1 MYAKTYGVCVSGID
15 GYIVTVE
22 VDISPGLPSFDIVG
36 LPATSV
42 KEAKERVR
50 SAIKNGGFEFPM
62 KRIVVNLAPA
72 HIRKDGSSLDLAIA
86 MGILGAQQEK
96 KGKKKKVI
104 DWNRHVF
111 IGELSLDGS
120 LQPVIGMLSMVMG
133 VSKSSIGDET
143 IQTHRLDDIVV
154 PLGNCEEATSG
165 SQLPV
170 YGFRTLSEVV
180 YMLEQPEQDKDS
192 YLYKPSTKVEEE
204 PIEELDLQDVKG
216 QVMGKRALEIAAAG
230 GHHLLMTGPPG
241 SGKTM
246 LAKRLPF
253 LLPPLSREEQLEV
266 SRIYSVM
273 GLLKSGRLMEE
284 RPFRSPHHTSTLVA
298 MAGGGQPPKPG
309 EITLAHKG
317 VLFLD
322 EAPEFRRPVIEVLRQ
337 PLEERQVHIARI
349 GMATTYPSDCIVVMA
364 MNPCPC
370 GWFGT
375 EEDHRCTCTATQI
388 QRYQRALSGPILDR
402 MDLVVPVERPTLA
415 EIHGPNEEI
424 STESVRQRVIR
435 ARQMQKQRY
444 KGTSIGINAHLSH
457 SDIERYG
464 KLSDS
469 GKELLDSAF
478 TTLHLSLRS
487 YDRII
492 KVARTIA
499 DLASSEWIE
508 PEHIA
513 EALSYRQVQ
522 EGL

>member
-15 GYIVTVE
+15 GYVVTVE

-86 MGILGAQQEK
+86 MGILAAQESGK
-96 KGKKKKVI
+96 HKKKEVI
-104 DWNRHVF
+104 HWNHHIF

-120 LQPVIGMLSMVMG
+120 LQPVMGMLSMVMG
-133 VSKSSIGDET
+133 VTNQELGNDNNYLSMVEDIIVPIGNHEEAISGSSI
-143 IQTHRLDDIVV
+143 
-154 PLGNCEEATSG
+154 
-165 SQLPV
+165 PV
-170 YGFRTLSEVV
+170 YGVSTLAEVV
-180 YMLEQPEQDKDS
+180 EVLEDPEKKDN
-192 YLYKPSTKVEEE
+192 LCAQIAIVPSKYSAE
-204 PIEELDLQDVKG
+204 ILDLQDVKG
-216 QVMGKRALEIAAAG
+216 QVMAKRALEISAAG

-273 GLLKSGRLMEE
+273 GLLKSGRLMEQ

-388 QRYQRALSGPILDR
+388 QRYQRVLSGPILDR
-402 MDLVVPVERPTLA
+402 MDLVVPVERPTLT
-415 EIHGPNEEI
+415 EIYAPKDKV
-424 STESVRQRVIR
+424 STAQVRSRVIR
-435 ARQMQKQRY
+435 ARAMQTERY
-444 KGTSIGINAHLSH
+444 KGTNIGVNSHLSH
-457 SDIERYG
+457 SDIEMYV
-464 KLSDS
+464 KLSEQA
-469 GKELLDSAF
+469 KELLDSAF

-499 DLASSEWIE
+499 DLAESEVILTD
-508 PEHIA
+508 HVA

>member
-15 GYIVTVE
+15 GYVVTVE

-86 MGILGAQQEK
+86 MGILAAQESEK
-96 KGKKKKVI
+96 HKKKESI
-104 DWNRHVF
+104 HWDHHIF

-120 LQPVIGMLSMVMG
+120 LQPVMGMLSMVIG
-133 VSKSSIGDET
+133 VTNQE
-143 IQTHRLDDIVV
+143 
-154 PLGNCEEATSG
+154 LGNDNSYLSKVEDIIVPIGNHEEAISG
-165 SQLPV
+165 ASIPV
-170 YGFRTLSEVV
+170 YGLSTLAAVVEV
-180 YMLEQPEQDKDS
+180 LEHPEKKENLCAQIAIV
-192 YLYKPSTKVEEE
+192 PSKYSAE
-204 PIEELDLQDVKG
+204 ILDLQDVKG
-216 QVMGKRALEIAAAG
+216 QVMAKRALEISAAG

-273 GLLKSGRLMEE
+273 GLLKSGRLMEQ

-298 MAGGGQPPKPG
+298 MSGGGQPPKPG

-388 QRYQRALSGPILDR
+388 QRYQRVLSGPILDR
-402 MDLVVPVERPTLA
+402 MDLVVPVERPTLT
-415 EIHGPNEEI
+415 EIYAPKDEV
-424 STESVRQRVIR
+424 STKQVRNRAIR
-435 ARQMQKQRY
+435 ARAMQTKRY
-444 KGTSIGINAHLSH
+444 KGTNISVNSHLSH
-457 SDIERYG
+457 SDIEIYA
-464 KLSDS
+464 KLSE
-469 GKELLDSAF
+469 KAKNLLDSAF

-499 DLASSEWIE
+499 DLAESEEILA
-508 PEHIA
+508 EHVA

>member
-86 MGILGAQQEK
+86 IGILAAQQE
-96 KGKKKKVI
+96 GKKKQSKA
-104 DWNRHVF
+104 DWNHHLC

-133 VSKSSIGDET
+133 VSNSGQADEKNYIPT
-143 IQTHRLDDIVV
+143 LEDIIV
-154 PLGNCEEATSG
+154 PLDNYEEAKSG
-165 SQLPV
+165 ASLPV
-170 YGFRTLSEVV
+170 YGLTTLKDVV
-180 YMLEQPEQDKDS
+180 TILEHPETRSTISMPTEADVVSDTKDDM
-192 YLYKPSTKVEEE
+192 
-204 PIEELDLQDVKG
+204 LDLCDVKG

-273 GLLKSGRLMEE
+273 GLLKSGRLIAH

-337 PLEERQVHIARI
+337 PLEERRVHIARI

-388 QRYQRALSGPILDR
+388 QRYQRVLSGPILDR
-402 MDLVVPVERPTLA
+402 MDLVVPVERPTLI
-415 EIHGPNEEI
+415 EIHGPKDSINTAE
-424 STESVRQRVIR
+424 VRERVIR
-435 ARQMQKQRY
+435 ARQKQAERY
-444 KGTSIGINAHLSH
+444 QGTTIGINAHLNH

-464 KLSDS
+464 YLSEA

-499 DLASSEWIE
+499 DLGESDWIQ